1 MKILITG
8 ADVLFNEVNNVYD
21 VVYQGQKVFSDRLK
35 STAVMFA
42 LSKERLDAVNMVA
55 PRSNVVYMNARVG

>member
-21 VVYQGQKVFSDRLK
+21 VIYQGQKVFSNKTK

-42 LSKERLDAVNMVA
+42 LSKEKLHTANMVA
-55 PRSNVVYMNARVG
+55 PRSNVVYMSVRVG

>member
-21 VVYQGQKVFSDRLK
+21 VVFEGQKVFSNKIK
-35 STAVMFA
+35 SSAVMFA
-42 LSKERLDAVNMVA
+42 LNRERLDAAAMVA
-55 PRSNVVYMNARVG
+55 PRSNVVYLSARVG